1 MDCSPPRLLCPWNS
15 PGKNTGVGFHSFL
28 WGIFLTQGSNPSLP
42 HCRQILYH
50 LSYREEPKNPPSNA
64 GDLSKRHQ
72 FSPWVGKIPWMRA
85 WQPTP
90 VFLPGESHGQR
101 SLVGYGA

>member
-1 MDCSPPRLLCPWNS
+1 MPDSMTPRTVARQVPLS
-15 PGKNTGVGFHSFL
+15 IDFPGKNTGVGFHSL
-28 WGIFLTQGSNPSLP
+28 LQGIFPTQGANLGLP

-72 FSPWVGKIPWMRA
+72 FNAWVGKS
-85 WQPTP
+85 Q
-90 VFLPGESHGQR
+90 GEVT
-101 SLVGYGA
+101 VGKSMGSQTVGHD